1 MEKCTRPIHEYLF
14 YASLTLMA
22 VCLSVAFGSAGQWAG
37 MLCSIGLGALWFALR
52 NRQSRW
58 LPHVLWLASLGLS
71 ATAIL
76 TGSLPVLSIFG
87 AGCSLAAW
95 DLHQLFFSLRDSP
108 MKEPTRRFEQRHLWS
123 LLLALIIGLAI
134 AIAGRMVT
142 LQVPFILLVAV
153 ILLTVFG
160 LDRLWTVLGKSK

>member
-1 MEKCTRPIHEYLF
+1 
-14 YASLTLMA
+14 
-22 VCLSVAFGSAGQWAG
+22 
-37 MLCSIGLGALWFALR
+37 
-52 NRQSRW
+52 
-58 LPHVLWLASLGLS
+58 
-71 ATAIL
+71 
-76 TGSLPVLSIFG
+76 
-87 AGCSLAAW
+87 
-95 DLHQLFFSLRDSP
+95 